1 MPKMG
6 RMATDVERPARGRI
20 VAAFLA
26 VSFLWGSTY
35 LAIRVA
41 LEGFPPFFIGAAR
54 FLVAGALLFVVARL
68 RGERPPTAREWGSA
82 AILGGLFFVVGNG
95 LVNAA
100 ERSVSSGLASVLV
113 ATMPLWATVFSRF
126 AGTRVSRGEVAGVV
140 LGFAGVVVLRLGGDL
155 SASGAGVAFALI
167 APMGWALGSVL
178 SRRLAQASGTM
189 TTSAQMLCGGAGT
202 LIVSVAA
209 GEHPTAAVSVRAVAA
224 AVYLAV
230 FGSLV
235 GFTAYTFLLRHTRPA
250 VPTSYAYVN
259 PAVALLL
266 GVLLGGEHVGVV
278 SVVGTAIVLAA
289 VLVVT
294 RFRNAPTGSAP
305 RSPAESRGRWG
316 SGRSTKASSCRRPRA
331 PADPWHPARR
341 RPARRSS
348 SCSR

>member
-1 MPKMG
+1 MG
-6 RMATDVERPARGRI
+6 AVETDVERPLRGRI
-20 VAAFLA
+20 VAAFVA

-35 LAIRVA
+35 LGIRVA
-41 LEGFPPFFIGAAR
+41 LEGFPPFFIGASR
-54 FLVAGALLFVVARL
+54 FLVAGAMLFVVARL
-68 RGERPPTAREWGSA
+68 RGERSPTAREWGSA

-95 LVNAA
+95 LLNAA

-126 AGTRVSRGEVAGVV
+126 AGGAVSRGEVAGVL
-140 LGFAGVVVLRLGGDL
+140 LGFVGVVVLRLGGDL
-155 SASGAGVAFALI
+155 SASGAGVVLALV

-178 SRRLAQASGTM
+178 SRRLPQASGTM
-189 TTSAQMLCGGAGT
+189 STAAQMLCGGVGT
-202 LIVSVAA
+202 LVVSVVT
-209 GEHPTAAVSVRAVAA
+209 GEHPTASVSLRAAVAVA
-224 AVYLAV
+224 YLAV

-235 GFTAYTFLLRHTRPA
+235 GFSAYTYLLRHTRPA
-250 VPTSYAYVN
+250 VATSYAYVN

-266 GVLLGGEHVGVV
+266 GVLFGGERVGAV

-294 RFRNAPTGSAP
+294 RVRSAP
-305 RSPAESRGRWG
+305 SGSERRSPAESGGRSG
-316 SGRSTKASSCRRPRA
+316 SGRSTQASSCRRPVAR
-331 PADPWHPARR
+331 ADPSHPGRR